1 MIFKDSEQLS
11 NIYANMLTEAKE
23 PCCPCTIGKKC
34 TKERCECT
42 ACKKSLKESQLLEA
56 KKKAKKPD
64 DDGDGVPN
72 WADKKPGKDDKKNK
86 AMKESSMFKK
96 LFMSIINEAEVCGC
110 PIKKGAQYDCVMK
123 DGTKRTLSGDS
134 VLKIDKNKDDEKA
147 TMKFKSVKAA
157 HKK

>member
-96 LFMSIINEAEVCGC
+96 LFMSIINEADI
-110 PIKKGAQYDCVMK
+110 PAGAQFKCTFEH
-123 DGTKRTLSGDS
+123 DGKKQTKTLSRAS
-134 VLKIDKNKDDEKA
+134 VKMMKKNSNFKFISIKAADEK
-147 TMKFKSVKAA
+147 
-157 HKK
+157 